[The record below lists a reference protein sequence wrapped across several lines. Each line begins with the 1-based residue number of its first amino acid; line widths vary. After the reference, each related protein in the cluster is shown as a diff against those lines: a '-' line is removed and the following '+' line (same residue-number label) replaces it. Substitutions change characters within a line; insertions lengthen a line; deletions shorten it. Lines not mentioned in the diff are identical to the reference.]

1 MHVLSAIQ
9 SIVTLVLANYYT
21 VLICTIALFKEEDK
35 YDIIN
40 LHYFLLFIDCCI
52 VLIID
57 YCVLAC
63 I

>member
-35 YDIIN
+35 YIIN
-40 LHYFLLFIDCCI
+40 LHSFLLFIDCYI

>member
-9 SIVTLVLANYYT
+9 SIVTPVRANCYT
-21 VLICTIALFKEEDK
+21 VLICTIALFKEEGK

-40 LHYFLLFIDCCI
+40 LHSI
-52 VLIID
+52 VLIIE

>member
-9 SIVTLVLANYYT
+9 SIVTLVLANYT

-40 LHYFLLFIDCCI
+40 LHYFLLFIDCYI

>member
-35 YDIIN
+35 CDIN
-40 LHYFLLFIDCCI
+40 LHSFLLFIDCYI

>member
-9 SIVTLVLANYYT
+9 SIVTPVLANYYT
-21 VLICTIALFKEEDK
+21 VLICTIALFKEEGK
-35 YDIIN
+35 YDIN
-40 LHYFLLFIDCCI
+40 LRSFLLFIDCYI

-57 YCVLAC
+57 YRVLAC